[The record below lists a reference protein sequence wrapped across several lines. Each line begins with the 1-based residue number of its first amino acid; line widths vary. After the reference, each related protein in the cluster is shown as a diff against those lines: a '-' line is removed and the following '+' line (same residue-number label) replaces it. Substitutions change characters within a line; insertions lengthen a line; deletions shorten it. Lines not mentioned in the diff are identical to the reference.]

1 MSVYIALGMGE
12 GKEGTEGSG
21 REKPCSS
28 FQRIQT
34 WSTPRGSSE
43 LGTFRPQSAES
54 FAILQQP

>member
-1 MSVYIALGMGE
+1 MSVYIALGAG
-12 GKEGTEGSG
+12 GEGTEGSG

-28 FQRIQT
+28 FQRLQT

-54 FAILQQP
+54 SAILQQP